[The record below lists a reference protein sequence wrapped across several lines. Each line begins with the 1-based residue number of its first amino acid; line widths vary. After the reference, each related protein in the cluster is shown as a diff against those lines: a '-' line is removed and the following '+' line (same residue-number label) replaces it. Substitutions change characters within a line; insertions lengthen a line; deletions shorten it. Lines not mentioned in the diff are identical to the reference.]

1 MSTLDRFLAGPTFP
15 FLVVVWL
22 LGWIA
27 GSIVFRLQRGKPIVP
42 RLPVNALFKERAASG
57 RSRKNFLTAIGGA
70 SNCLMVAVTAD
81 EFIVTPFF
89 PFTLIFL
96 PEIYGLE
103 VRVPRAK
110 AHVSNRAA
118 GLFGRNVTV
127 SIDGDAPYEMTLRLR
142 DQAGF
147 LAAMASPVAG
157 SRR

>member
-1 MSTLDRFLAGPTFP
+1 LSTLDRFLDGPAFP
-15 FLVVVWL
+15 FLVVAWL

-42 RLPVNALFKERAASG
+42 RLPVDAIFKERAASG

-89 PFTLIFL
+89 PFTLMFL
-96 PEIYGLE
+96 PEIYDLE
-103 VRVPRAK
+103 VRVPRGRARI
-110 AHVSNRAA
+110 SNPAS

-127 SIDGDAPYEMTLRLR
+127 SVEQAEPYEMTLRLR
-142 DQAGF
+142 NQAAF
-147 LAAMASPVAG
+147 LAAMASPASG